1 MLPSGHKRDFSGE
14 VGASAADRC
23 IDIGEA
29 AFIMELVFLEIRKII
44 VRFVL
49 SIFNEVQFRAFIKRK
64 RLFRALFLNSKAI
77 LMLPS
82 RNFFEKSLKF

>member
-1 MLPSGHKRDFSGE
+1 MYSFPGPQIDRVQEVLPSGHKRDFSGE
-14 VGASAADRC
+14 VGASATDRC

-49 SIFNEVQFRAFIKRK
+49 SIFNEVQFRPFIKRK
-64 RLFRALFLNSKAI
+64 F
-77 LMLPS
+77 P
-82 RNFFEKSLKF
+82 E